1 MLQHSLGYFKKTSGP
16 EEKQFFLS
24 TLEEYMK
31 GSIPLMVPVNII
43 KSWILRDKVSYL
55 AQQSFFTLSPVDCP
69 APWIQQSENESISN
83 SFTLS

>member
-1 MLQHSLGYFKKTSGP
+1 MCYSIALDTSKEPLALKKNSS
-16 EEKQFFLS
+16 FL

-55 AQQSFFTLSPVDCP
+55 AQQSFFTPFPSGLPGT
-69 APWIQQSENESISN
+69 WIQQSENESISN